1 MKVTVKNTADGSTLV
16 MEIEPFESVEEI
28 LVSAAEYWNK
38 GAGAYVLRRGSR
50 LLSRQQTA
58 AEAGLADG
66 DAVEIVPDPEGG

>member
-1 MKVTVKNTADGSTLV
+1 MKVTVNNTADGSTLV

-50 LLSRQQTA
+50 LLPRQQTA

-66 DAVEIVPDPEGG
+66 DTVEIVPDPEGG